1 MKNHFSHPLFLKVES
16 LAEPVFYG
24 LEENIDLNR
33 SHNYLVKE
41 MKMERHLMST
51 GTSLYVN
58 IPQAIVELFE
68 LKAKDKVQLK
78 ITSKSLIVEF
88 DKKRNKSD

>member
-1 MKNHFSHPLFLKVES
+1 MSCLFKSEMKNHFSHPLFLKVES

-41 MKMERHLMST
+41 MKWKD
-51 GTSLYVN
+51 TSC
-58 IPQAIVELFE
+58 QQ
-68 LKAKDKVQLK
+68 VQVC
-78 ITSKSLIVEF
+78 T
-88 DKKRNKSD
+88 

>member
-1 MKNHFSHPLFLKVES
+1 
-16 LAEPVFYG
+16 
-24 LEENIDLNR
+24 
-33 SHNYLVKE
+33 
-41 MKMERHLMST
+41 MERHLMST

-78 ITSKSLIVEF
+78 ITSNGLIVEF
-88 DKKRNKSD
+88 DKNRNKSD